1 MMASAGAGDASV
13 TISGE
18 NFLAN
23 AHVTFGST
31 TVTAQPIAASQL
43 AGSAY
48 LPHYTQLQVSLP
60 AQVLTDSGTFPIII
74 SNPPPEGGSSNAAHF
89 IVKFP

>member
-1 MMASAGAGDASV
+1 MIASAGARDV
-13 TISGE
+13 IITISGE

-23 AHVTFGST
+23 AEVSFGST
-31 TVTAQPIAASQL
+31 IVTAHPLEASQL

-48 LPHYTQLQVSLP
+48 LRLYTQLQVSLP
-60 AQVLTDSGTFPIII
+60 AQVLHEAGTFPITV

>member
-1 MMASAGAGDASV
+1 MIASAGAGDVTV

-18 NFLAN
+18 NFLAS

-31 TVTAQPIAASQL
+31 TVTAQPLAASQL
-43 AGSAY
+43 ASSAY
-48 LPHYTQLQVSLP
+48 LRHYAQLQVSLP
-60 AQVLTDSGTFPIII
+60 AQVLTQAGTFPIIV